1 MIRSKNR
8 KQVDLANKKTRGVF
22 ITVGTLF
29 LILGIV
35 LISLGIAQM
44 ANEDYFGFSPLI
56 IIGVFFSFF
65 GLSFLIMVVMAAI
78 VLASSKKNVTKQTA
92 EAPYQDYS
100 FDRKQDYSFEHKEVG
115 GVECNYC
122 HHMNQPGS
130 IYCSKCGEKIRTK
143 TICPNCKAENDGS
156 SSYCYRC
163 GHRL

>member
-1 MIRSKNR
+1 MIRSRNR
-8 KQVDLANKKTRGVF
+8 KQVDLGNKKTRGLF
-22 ITVGTLF
+22 ITIGTIF
-29 LILGIV
+29 LILGVI
-35 LISLGIAQM
+35 LISLGITEM

-65 GLSFLIMVVMAAI
+65 GLSFFIMVVMAAI
-78 VLASSKKNVTKQTA
+78 VLAFSKKSVTKQTA
-92 EAPYQDYS
+92 EAPY
-100 FDRKQDYSFEHKEVG
+100 QDYSFEHKEVG

-130 IYCSKCGEKIRTK
+130 IYCSQCGEKIRTK
-143 TICPNCKAENDGS
+143 VICPNCKAENDGS

>member
-8 KQVDLANKKTRGVF
+8 KQVDLGNKKTRGLF
-22 ITVGTLF
+22 ITIGTIF
-29 LILGIV
+29 LVLGIILV
-35 LISLGIAQM
+35 TLGINEM
-44 ANEDYFGFSPLI
+44 ANEDYFGFSPVI
-56 IIGVFFSFF
+56 IVGVFFSFF
-65 GLSFLIMVVMAAI
+65 GLSFFIMVIMAAI
-78 VLASSKKNVTKQTA
+78 ALAFSKKNVAKQTA

-130 IYCSKCGEKIRTK
+130 IYCSKCGERIRTK

-163 GHRL
+163 GYRL

>member
-35 LISLGIAQM
+35 LISLGVSDM
-44 ANEDYFGFSPLI
+44 ADSNHVGFSPLI
-56 IIGVFFSFF
+56 VLGIFFSFF
-65 GLSFLIMVVMAAI
+65 GVSFLIMVVMAAV
-78 VLASSKKNVTKQTA
+78 VLAFSKKNVRKQTA

-100 FDRKQDYSFEHKEVG
+100 FDHTEVS

-130 IYCSKCGEKIRTK
+130 IYCSQCGEKIRTK
-143 TICPNCKAENDGS
+143 VICPNCKAENDGS

>member
-8 KQVDLANKKTRGVF
+8 KQVDLGNKKTRGLF
-22 ITVGTLF
+22 ITIGTIF
-29 LILGIV
+29 LVLGIILV
-35 LISLGIAQM
+35 TLGINEM
-44 ANEDYFGFSPLI
+44 ATEDYFGFSPLI

-65 GLSFLIMVVMAAI
+65 GLSFFIMVIMAAI
-78 VLASSKKNVTKQTA
+78 VLAFSKKNVAKQTA

-100 FDRKQDYSFEHKEVG
+100 FEHKEAG

-130 IYCSKCGEKIRTK
+130 IYCSKCGERIRTK

>member
-8 KQVDLANKKTRGVF
+8 KQVDLANKKTRGIF
-22 ITVGTLF
+22 ITIGTLF
-29 LILGIV
+29 LFLGIV

-78 VLASSKKNVTKQTA
+78 VLASSKKNVTKQTT

-100 FDRKQDYSFEHKEVG
+100 FDYTEVG

-130 IYCSKCGEKIRTK
+130 IYCSQCGEKIK
-143 TICPNCKAENDGS
+143 KKVVCPNCKAENDGS

>member
-8 KQVDLANKKTRGVF
+8 KQVDLANKKTRGIF
-22 ITVGTLF
+22 ITIGTLF
-29 LILGIV
+29 LSLGIV

-44 ANEDYFGFSPLI
+44 ANEDYFAFSPLI

-78 VLASSKKNVTKQTA
+78 VLAFSKKNVTKQTT

-100 FDRKQDYSFEHKEVG
+100 FDHAEVG

-130 IYCSKCGEKIRTK
+130 IYCSQCGEKIRTK
-143 TICPNCKAENDGS
+143 VICPNCKAENDGS

>member
-22 ITVGTLF
+22 ITIGTLF

-78 VLASSKKNVTKQTA
+78 VLASSKKNVTKQTT

-100 FDRKQDYSFEHKEVG
+100 FDHTEVG

-130 IYCSKCGEKIRTK
+130 IYCSQCGEKIK
-143 TICPNCKAENDGS
+143 KKVICPNCKAENDGS

>member
-65 GLSFLIMVVMAAI
+65 GVSFLIMVVMAAI
-78 VLASSKKNVTKQTA
+78 VLASSKKSVRKQTA

-100 FDRKQDYSFEHKEVG
+100 FDRKQDYSFDHAKVG

-130 IYCSKCGEKIRTK
+130 IYCSQCGEKIRTK
-143 TICPNCKAENDGS
+143 VICPNCKAENDGS

>member
-35 LISLGIAQM
+35 LISLGITQM

-65 GLSFLIMVVMAAI
+65 GVSFLIMVVMAAI
-78 VLASSKKNVTKQTA
+78 VLASSKKSVRKQTA

-100 FDRKQDYSFEHKEVG
+100 FDHAEVG
-115 GVECNYC
+115 DVECNYC

-130 IYCSKCGEKIRTK
+130 IYCSQCGEKIRTK
-143 TICPNCKAENDGS
+143 VICPNCKAENDGS

>member
-65 GLSFLIMVVMAAI
+65 GLSFLIMVVMAAV
-78 VLASSKKNVTKQTA
+78 VLAFSKKNVRKQTT

-100 FDRKQDYSFEHKEVG
+100 FDHTEVG

-130 IYCSKCGEKIRTK
+130 IYCSQCGEKIRTK
-143 TICPNCKAENDGS
+143 VICPNCKAENDDG

>member
-35 LISLGIAQM
+35 LITLGVSDM
-44 ANEDYFGFSPLI
+44 ADSNHVGFSPLI
-56 IIGVFFSFF
+56 VLGIFFSFF
-65 GLSFLIMVVMAAI
+65 GVSFFIMVVMAAV
-78 VLASSKKNVTKQTA
+78 VLTFSKKNVRKQTA

-100 FDRKQDYSFEHKEVG
+100 FDHAEVG

-130 IYCSKCGEKIRTK
+130 IYCSQCGEKIKTK
-143 TICPNCKAENDGS
+143 VICPNCKAENNGS

>member
-65 GLSFLIMVVMAAI
+65 GVSFLIMVVMAAI
-78 VLASSKKNVTKQTA
+78 VLASSKKSVRKQTA

-100 FDRKQDYSFEHKEVG
+100 FDHAEVG
-115 GVECNYC
+115 DVECNYC

-130 IYCSKCGEKIRTK
+130 IYCSQCGEKIRTK
-143 TICPNCKAENDGS
+143 VICPNCKAENDGS

>member
-35 LISLGIAQM
+35 LITLGVSDM
-44 ANEDYFGFSPLI
+44 ADSNHVGFSPLI
-56 IIGVFFSFF
+56 VLGIFFSFF
-65 GLSFLIMVVMAAI
+65 GVSFFIMVVMAAV
-78 VLASSKKNVTKQTA
+78 VLAFSKKNVRKQTA

-100 FDRKQDYSFEHKEVG
+100 FDHAEVS

-130 IYCSKCGEKIRTK
+130 IYCSQCGEKIRTK
-143 TICPNCKAENDGS
+143 VICPNCKAENDGS

>member
-65 GLSFLIMVVMAAI
+65 GVSFLIMVVMAAI
-78 VLASSKKNVTKQTA
+78 VLASSKKSVRKQTA
-92 EAPYQDYS
+92 ETPYQDYS
-100 FDRKQDYSFEHKEVG
+100 FDHTEVG

-130 IYCSKCGEKIRTK
+130 IYCSQCGEKIRTK
-143 TICPNCKAENDGS
+143 VICPNCKAENDGS